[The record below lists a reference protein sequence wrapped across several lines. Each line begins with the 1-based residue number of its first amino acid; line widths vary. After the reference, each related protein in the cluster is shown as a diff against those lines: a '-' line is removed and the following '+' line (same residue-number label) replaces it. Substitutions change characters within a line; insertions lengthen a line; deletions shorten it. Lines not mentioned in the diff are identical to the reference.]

1 MIDIKLMKQGL
12 EELVEARRIP
22 MERVTEA
29 MERALA
35 AAYQKEY
42 GEKGQL
48 IKCSINFDD
57 ASMHFVQNKIV
68 VDNDSVRG
76 EEEGDFED
84 NDPRAILPKYNEER
98 HIMAENA
105 RLLKKNVEIGEEL
118 SFPLDDKDDFGR
130 IALQTAKQV
139 IMQSVREAERE
150 ITSAEFADKVHT
162 VVSGVVERVERGL
175 TFVEINKS
183 SAILPYEEQI
193 SSERLIPGSRIR
205 AYLVSIEDGMRG
217 LNIKLSR
224 THPQFLVELF
234 KIESTEIE
242 DGIVEIVHVA
252 REPGSRSKIAV
263 KTNDEKIDP
272 IGACV
277 GQRGARINAV
287 TQELHGERIDIIV
300 YDADPSEFIKK
311 ALSPARP
318 ISIEINEE
326 EKKAKVIVL
335 PEEQSLAIGKGGQN
349 VRLAARL
356 TGYRL
361 DIVSEG
367 GENDMASNDETK
379 EESSDF
385 DTTDEYTESM
395 AENNPVNEADINLQS

>member
-1 MIDIKLMKQGL
+1 MIDIKLLQKGL
-12 EELVEARRIP
+12 EELVTARRLP
-22 MERVTEA
+22 MEKIKDA

-42 GEKGQL
+42 GERGQL
-48 IKCSINFDD
+48 IKCELNFDD
-57 ASMHFVQNKIV
+57 YSMHFTQNKIV
-68 VDNDSVRG
+68 VDSTSVRG
-76 EEEGDFED
+76 EDEGDFDD

-98 HIMAENA
+98 HIMIESA
-105 RLLKKNVEIGEEL
+105 RLLKKNVGTGEEL
-118 SFPLDDKDDFGR
+118 SFPLDDKDEFGR

-139 IMQSVREAERE
+139 IIQSIREAERE
-150 ITSAEFADKVHT
+150 VTSAEFEDKIHT
-162 VVSGVVERVERGL
+162 VVSGVIERVERGL
-175 TFVEINKS
+175 AFVEINKT

-193 SSERLIPGSRIR
+193 SGETLTPGSRIR
-205 AYLVSIEDGMRG
+205 AYLVSIDDGLRG

-224 THPQFLVELF
+224 THPQFLVELL
-234 KIESTEIE
+234 KIESLEIE

-277 GQRGARINAV
+277 GQRGARINAI

-300 YDADPSEFIKK
+300 YDTDTAEFIKK
-311 ALSPARP
+311 ALSPAKP
-318 ISIEINEE
+318 ISVTVNEE
-326 EKKAKVIVL
+326 EKTARVIVH

-367 GENDMASNDETK
+367 
-379 EESSDF
+379 EE
-385 DTTDEYTESM
+385 
-395 AENNPVNEADINLQS
+395 VGI